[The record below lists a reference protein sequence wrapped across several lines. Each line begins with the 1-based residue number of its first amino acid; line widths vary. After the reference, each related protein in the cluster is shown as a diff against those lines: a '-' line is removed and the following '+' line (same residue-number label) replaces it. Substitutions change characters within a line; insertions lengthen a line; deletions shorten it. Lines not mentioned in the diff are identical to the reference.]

1 MPSTKLTGSS
11 TQNNPKQ
18 KTALEKAEEFPVR
31 LQGAFAL
38 YKAMQMIEDDKEN
51 MTEEE
56 YADSNGSHRSDCY
69 QPCTLYPRG
78 LEWNPSNTR

>member
-11 TQNNPKQ
+11 AQSNPKQ
-18 KTALEKAEEFPVR
+18 KTALERAEEFPVR

-56 YADSNGSHRSDCY
+56 YAAQMEVIAQIAINLAPY
-69 QPCTLYPRG
+69 TP
-78 LEWNPSNTR
+78 EA

>member
-11 TQNNPKQ
+11 AQNNPKQ
-18 KTALEKAEEFPVR
+18 KTALERAEEFPVR

-56 YADSNGSHRSDCY
+56 YAAQMEVIAQIAINLAPY
-69 QPCTLYPRG
+69 TP
-78 LEWNPSNTR
+78 EA

>member
-11 TQNNPKQ
+11 TQSNPKQ
-18 KTALEKAEEFPVR
+18 KTAMERAEEFPVR

-56 YADSNGSHRSDCY
+56 YAAQMEVIAQIAINLAPY
-69 QPCTLYPRG
+69 TP
-78 LEWNPSNTR
+78 EA